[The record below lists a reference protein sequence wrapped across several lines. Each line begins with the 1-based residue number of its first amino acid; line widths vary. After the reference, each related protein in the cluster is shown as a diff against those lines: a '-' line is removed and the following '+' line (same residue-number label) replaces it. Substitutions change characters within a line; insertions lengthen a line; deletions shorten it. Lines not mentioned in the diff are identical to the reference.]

1 MSANIFFCTK
11 VGNKTYRKKTANIG
25 CLLKNENITPYGGI
39 FYVMDEFKC
48 TGVDRLVDS
57 RLNTRC
63 QNYGYQYSDIML
75 ALFCI
80 YLCGGDHI
88 EDITA
93 ILKKYLSTAPDAKIP
108 SSDTIARGLKE
119 LRSTSIAYT
128 SQKGGVY
135 MHDPAMKLNSLLLEM
150 TLLLGLLKRG
160 QGIDVDFDNEF
171 IPAEKNDAPYSYKK
185 KRGYFPGVMTS
196 GPLIIGI
203 ENRQGNSNVKFEQ
216 VEELTHMFDNIEA
229 HGLHIR
235 TFRADCGLFIKEL
248 VEELTLRTETFYL
261 RAGSCAWRR
270 GMYEQCTEWRRTVA
284 NGQEMDV
291 ASFEFADFLSD
302 WHLRLVVQRT
312 EMDTAQ
318 GEQFLPGMQYIYRAI
333 LTNDHDST
341 EEQVVDKYNQRGA
354 CEKNFD
360 VQNSDFG
367 WAHLPFSMMEDNT
380 VFLLFT
386 AMLKNFYQYL
396 LTGISRVFP
405 GVDMKSRLKRFIFS
419 FIVVPAK

>member
-1 MSANIFFCTK
+1 M
-11 VGNKTYRKKTANIG
+11 
-25 CLLKNENITPYGGI
+25 
-39 FYVMDEFKC
+39 
-48 TGVDRLVDS
+48 
-57 RLNTRC
+57 
-63 QNYGYQYSDIML
+63 
-75 ALFCI
+75 
-80 YLCGGDHI
+80 
-88 EDITA
+88 
-93 ILKKYLSTAPDAKIP
+93 
-108 SSDTIARGLKE
+108 
-119 LRSTSIAYT
+119 
-128 SQKGGVY
+128 
-135 MHDPAMKLNSLLLEM
+135 
-150 TLLLGLLKRG
+150 
-160 QGIDVDFDNEF
+160 
-171 IPAEKNDAPYSYKK
+171 
-185 KRGYFPGVMTS
+185 
-196 GPLIIGI
+196 
-203 ENRQGNSNVKFEQ
+203 KFEQ
-216 VEELTHMFDNIEA
+216 VEELTRMFDNIEA

-235 TFRADCGLFIKEL
+235 TFRADRGSFIKEL
-248 VEELTLRTETFYL
+248 VEELTLRTETFFL

-360 VQNSDFG
+360 VQNNDFG
-367 WAHLPFSMMEDNT
+367 WTHLPFSMMEDNT

-396 LTGISRVFP
+396 LT
-405 GVDMKSRLKRFIFS
+405 
-419 FIVVPAK
+419 